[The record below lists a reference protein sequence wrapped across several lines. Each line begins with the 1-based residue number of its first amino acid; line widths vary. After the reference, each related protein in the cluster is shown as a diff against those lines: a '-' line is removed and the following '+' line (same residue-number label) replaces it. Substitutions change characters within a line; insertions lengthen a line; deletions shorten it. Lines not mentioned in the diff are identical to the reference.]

1 MELPKNITQIGEA
14 DRHCKIYVED
24 YVISYIRQM
33 NHQAADKKEALA
45 LYGRRQEEG
54 EIAYLF
60 IYGACRMTTLS
71 GQVRHLSQ
79 AQLQE
84 AEKQKR
90 LYFPEDMFLGYSLLN
105 GEMVEGFYILEQGI
119 CRYVA
124 GYACFYEKNDSM
136 LAYMLDSRKEEAKPE
151 QIDNEKYE
159 RVRQRQEE
167 TRQQYR
173 QQTGRQDAGKQ
184 TDRDS
189 SRWTAGEADR
199 RADSKWQSVDETG
212 REQSAQKNR
221 QQDERSREPS
231 GLRRMRRS
239 AAAMFVLL
247 CAAGAFSLNQNGEL
261 KEKAQ
266 QVWNDFTEKK
276 LQDNIVDAITG
287 SVQNPSQNNNTLI
300 AEDRLTQAIQEENRA
315 ASGTQSSETS
325 PQETQETQPSEM
337 TQETQEASA
346 SEDGSQ
352 QETSGTAQPEADSS
366 QQSAALEET
375 GQPENPEAGQP
386 SASESTSAQPVL
398 QPAVPAQYVIQKGD
412 TLIAI
417 SIRFYGSDRMVKA
430 ICEKNNITD
439 PDDIYFGKTIWLP

>member
-1 MELPKNITQIGEA
+1 MIRKNREVHDMELPKNITQIGEA

-33 NHQAADKKEALA
+33 NHQAADKKETLA

-151 QIDNEKYE
+151 QVDNEKYE

-173 QQTGRQDAGKQ
+173 QQTGKQDAGKQ
-184 TDRDS
+184 TADG
-189 SRWTAGEADR
+189 SRPKKPDGSKVSR
-199 RADSKWQSVDETG
+199 KNGNGKRA
-212 REQSAQKNR
+212 RKNLPGCA
-221 QQDERSREPS
+221 ECE
-231 GLRRMRRS
+231 GMRRQCLS
-239 AAAMFVLL
+239 FFVR
-247 CAAGAFSLNQNGEL
+247 
-261 KEKAQ
+261 
-266 QVWNDFTEKK
+266 QVHF
-276 LQDNIVDAITG
+276 
-287 SVQNPSQNNNTLI
+287 
-300 AEDRLTQAIQEENRA
+300 R
-315 ASGTQSSETS
+315 
-325 PQETQETQPSEM
+325 
-337 TQETQEASA
+337 
-346 SEDGSQ
+346 
-352 QETSGTAQPEADSS
+352 
-366 QQSAALEET
+366 
-375 GQPENPEAGQP
+375 
-386 SASESTSAQPVL
+386 
-398 QPAVPAQYVIQKGD
+398 
-412 TLIAI
+412 
-417 SIRFYGSDRMVKA
+417 
-430 ICEKNNITD
+430 
-439 PDDIYFGKTIWLP
+439 

>member
-33 NHQAADKKEALA
+33 NHQAADKKETLA

-151 QIDNEKYE
+151 QVDNENYE

-173 QQTGRQDAGKQ
+173 QQTGKQDAGKQ

-189 SRWTAGEADR
+189 TQWTAREADR
-199 RADSKWQSVDETG
+199 RWQPAEETG
-212 REQSAQKNR
+212 REQSEPKKR
-221 QQDERSREPS
+221 QREEGKKEPS
-231 GLRRMRRS
+231 GLRRMRRN

-261 KEKAQ
+261 KEKVQ

-315 ASGTQSSETS
+315 ANGTQSTETS
-325 PQETQETQPSEM
+325 PQEMQETQPSEM
-337 TQETQEASA
+337 TQETQESSA

-352 QETSGTAQPEADSS
+352 QAASGPAQPETDSS
-366 QQSAALEET
+366 QQSASLEED

-386 SASESTSAQPVL
+386 ASSESTSAQLVL

-417 SIRFYGSDRMVKA
+417 SIRFYGNDRMVKA

>member
-90 LYFPEDMFLGYSLLN
+90 LYFPEEAFLGYSLLN

-124 GYACFYEKNDSM
+124 GYACFYEKNDGM

-151 QIDNEKYE
+151 QVDNEKYE
-159 RVRQRQEE
+159 RVRLKQEQ

-173 QQTGRQDAGKQ
+173 QQTGRQDTGMQ
-184 TDRDS
+184 TDRDIV
-189 SRWTAGEADR
+189 RQTEQGADT
-199 RADSKWQSVDETG
+199 KWQSVDEADL
-212 REQSAQKNR
+212 EQSARKKR
-221 QQDERSREPS
+221 QQDERRREPS

-239 AAAMFVLL
+239 VAAMFVLL
-247 CAAGAFSLNQNGEL
+247 CAAGAFSLNQNGEF
-261 KEKAQ
+261 KEKVQ

-287 SVQNPSQNNNTLI
+287 SVQNPSGNNNTLI

-315 ASGTQSSETS
+315 AEEEQFSE
-325 PQETQETQPSEM
+325 E
-337 TQETQEASA
+337 
-346 SEDGSQ
+346 
-352 QETSGTAQPEADSS
+352 SS
-366 QQSAALEET
+366 QQTQESEQTASAEEMQQSVVMESSQQT
-375 GQPENPEAGQP
+375 EVPETQQPEVSQPQQPAATEAVGQPETTE
-386 SASESTSAQPVL
+386 SEQPVSQL
-398 QPAVPAQYVIQKGD
+398 SVPTQYVIQKGD

-417 SIRFYGSDRMVKA
+417 SIRFYGNDRMVKA
-430 ICEKNNITD
+430 ICEKNNITN
-439 PDDIYFGKTIWLP
+439 PDDIYFGKIIWLP